1 MVIIKEIDTNG
12 FGKILTILYGT
23 MGFVFGLFTTI
34 AALMGVSMPKK
45 FGIFSLIFG
54 TWAVLSLPLFY
65 GISGYLIGRIA
76 AGLYNSVVGSKK
88 GFRVEILR

>member
-1 MVIIKEIDTNG
+1 MVIIKEIDTAG

-54 TWAVLSLPLFY
+54 KWAVLSLPLFY

-76 AGLYNSVVGSKK
+76 ADLYNSVVGSKK